1 MERRSRDLREIE
13 DWLSPSEAAALIG
26 TSGQW
31 VTQLARDGKLD
42 SVRTSL
48 GWLINPAD
56 AERLAS
62 ERLERAEE
70 KVSAM
75 KTARSAGAS
84 GVRARGYGRGR
95 RLEASR

>member
-1 MERRSRDLREIE
+1 LREIE

-62 ERLERAEE
+62 ERLKRAEE

-75 KTARSAGAS
+75 KTARSARAS
-84 GVRARGYGRGR
+84 RVRARGYGRGR